1 MSLPEEHKTAIISNG
16 LHFMRS
22 ITEAY
27 GSEKGVELWEQITS
41 VLDPE
46 VKGQIFFAMIT
57 GTYNDKVEIRGIQA
71 SGTNNAVA
79 CIKEIRTWSGLGLK
93 DSKDIYDR
101 LRYRDPFGTAK
112 YEYIKVNH
120 EDYHKAVAGLRN
132 VGFTV

>member
-1 MSLPEEHKTAIISNG
+1 MIPEDHKTAVITNG

-27 GSEKGVELWEQITS
+27 GAEEGMHLWEQITS

-57 GTYNDKVEIRGIQA
+57 GTYNDRVQLKGLG
-71 SGTNNAVA
+71 SGAQGNAVA
-79 CIKEIRTWSGLGLK
+79 CIREIRTWSGLGLK
-93 DSKDIYDR
+93 ESKDIYDR
-101 LRYRDPFGTAK
+101 LRDNDSHATGYQ
-112 YEYIKVNH
+112 YIKVKH
-120 EDYHKAVAGLRN
+120 EDYHRAVAGLRN

>member
-1 MSLPEEHKTAIISNG
+1 MIPEGHKTAIISNG

-27 GSEKGVELWEQITS
+27 GADEGLVLWEQIAS

-57 GTYNDKVEIRGIQA
+57 GQYNDRILLQGITPM
-71 SGTNNAVA
+71 GTSNAVS
-79 CIKEIRTWSGLGLK
+79 CIKEIRRWTGFGLK
-93 DSKDIYDR
+93 ESKDLYDR
-101 LRYRDPFGTAK
+101 LRSRTFNSSPSQ
-112 YEYIKVNH
+112 EYIKVGP
-120 EDYHKAVAGLRN
+120 EEYSQAVAGLRN

>member
-1 MSLPEEHKTAIISNG
+1 MIPEEHKTAIISNG

-27 GSEKGVELWEQITS
+27 GADAGMQLWTTIADT
-41 VLDPE
+41 LDPD

-57 GTYNDKVEIRGIQA
+57 GTYNDRVHLRGVG
-71 SGTNNAVA
+71 SGAVHNAVA

-93 DSKDIYDR
+93 EAKDVYDR
-101 LRYRDPFGTAK
+101 LRSRDVYSSGSSQEF
-112 YEYIKVNH
+112 IKVNH